1 MSCNIIEFSEH
12 YINPRI
18 LSLLECYI
26 IINKKVKKKKMKT
39 IPSHHLTI
47 GFTGINGLHEVYI
60 LSKCLKHLCRLY
72 RLFFHSNIAL
82 KTFLQNHPLAR
93 SI

>member
-1 MSCNIIEFSEH
+1 
-12 YINPRI
+12 
-18 LSLLECYI
+18 
-26 IINKKVKKKKMKT
+26 MKT

-82 KTFLQNHPLAR
+82 KTFLQNHPLTVPFDKFPTKIFNTIILNHMKILTKIYKVINIAK
-93 SI
+93 